1 MEISLNLL
9 ACPFELSGCK
19 LKSPNIHKLSWSGT
33 SSPVNLEIH
42 QKLTCTVLKPIQADN
57 ETTERIVSNTCRDRL
72 ERFK

>member
-1 MEISLNLL
+1 M
-9 ACPFELSGCK
+9 
-19 LKSPNIHKLSWSGT
+19 SWSRI
-33 SSPVNLEIH
+33 SSLVNLETH